1 MPRFFVTPDQ
11 MQSETIFVLGEDA
24 RHMAKSLRMRPG
36 EEVVLCDGAGADYR
50 CALEAVSDGQVRCR
64 ILSRAP
70 SETEPRI
77 AVTLYQALPKGDKL
91 DFIVQ
96 KAVELGAVEVV
107 PVLTRLCVSRP
118 DERAAEKKVQRLQ
131 KIAEEAAKQSG
142 RGILPAVRPLLPL
155 DRALERMGASDLS
168 LICYEGGGE
177 PFTSLLPRKE
187 LRTLSLLVGS
197 EGGFDPEEVQAARE
211 RGVRP
216 VTLGRRILRCETA
229 PLAALTAVMLLSGEM
244 A

>member
-1 MPRFFVTPDQ
+1 MSWERTPG
-11 MQSETIFVLGEDA
+11 TWPNPCGCAPA
-24 RHMAKSLRMRPG
+24 RRWSSAT
-36 EEVVLCDGAGADYR
+36 GAGADYR

-216 VTLGRRILRCETA
+216 VTLGRGFSAVRPLPLPPSPPSCSCPARWPSQTPADFPQRKEAA
-229 PLAALTAVMLLSGEM
+229 P
-244 A
+244 

>member
-36 EEVVLCDGAGADYR
+36 EEVILCDGAGADYR

-131 KIAEEAAKQSG
+131 KIAEEAAKQSDGAFSPPSVPFSPWTG
-142 RGILPAVRPLLPL
+142 RWSGWEPATCPSSAMKGVGSPLPACSPARNCAPSP
-155 DRALERMGASDLS
+155 S
-168 LICYEGGGE
+168 L
-177 PFTSLLPRKE
+177 
-187 LRTLSLLVGS
+187 
-197 EGGFDPEEVQAARE
+197 
-211 RGVRP
+211 
-216 VTLGRRILRCETA
+216 
-229 PLAALTAVMLLSGEM
+229 
-244 A
+244 